1 MLVGIVALWSGCAS
15 YTLEAKNVN
24 LYNEGVKILDSI
36 QPKSKVRIEVGQ
48 GKVGGSSG
56 IPLAIFYT
64 LEAKNVNLY
73 NEGVKILDSIQ
84 PKSKVRIEVGQGKV
98 GGSSGIPLAIF
109 ILAQN
114 LANQPTLFDK
124 TNVRIYQNNQE
135 IPALSEGELKTDG
148 YDFGSVIES
157 YHLYLPPAPMPDVPV
172 GIPFVYRGYM
182 GGFYVYD
189 YMIISAR
196 ERMQQQMRLDENRA
210 KRAII
215 LASVLQ
221 KNTLEPKGIGFYVY
235 DYMIISARERM
246 QQQMRLDENR
256 AKRAII
262 LASVLQKNTLEPK
275 GMPKGGF
282 MLYAPSGFKEGLIQV
297 SVSVNGE
304 IHSFELELK
313 K

>member
-1 MLVGIVALWSGCAS
+1 MLIGIVVLWSGCAS
-15 YTLEAKNVN
+15 YTLEVKNVS
-24 LYNEGVKILDSI
+24 LYNEGVKILDS
-36 QPKSKVRIEVGQ
+36 
-48 GKVGGSSG
+48 
-56 IPLAIFYT
+56 T
-64 LEAKNVNLY
+64 
-73 NEGVKILDSIQ
+73 Q

-114 LANQPTLFDK
+114 LANQPTIFDK

-135 IPALSEGELKTDG
+135 IPALSEGELKTDS

-189 YMIISAR
+189 YVIISAR

-221 KNTLEPKGIGFYVY
+221 KNTLEPKGI
-235 DYMIISARERM
+235 
-246 QQQMRLDENR
+246 
-256 AKRAII
+256 
-262 LASVLQKNTLEPK
+262 
-275 GMPKGGF
+275 PKGGF

-297 SVSVNGE
+297 SVNVNGE